1 MPEIRIR
8 YRNWIVATLL
18 LGSLLPVVALSAA
31 TRVEQRELDRAE
43 SALRESLAQSSQLPV
58 ALSRD
63 EDHLSLRIAA
73 SALFEPDSTVLTSDA
88 LKQPLLE
95 AVLRLLKHR
104 RTLAAQVAV
113 FTDSIGGVTANQ
125 SFSAAR
131 AKALGAALIA
141 AGVPAARL
149 YQRGAGVSGA
159 LADNETPEGRLEN
172 RRLEIVIAP
181 VRLAPI
187 RLAPATGP

>member
-172 RRLEIVIAP
+172 RRLEITI
-181 VRLAPI
+181 API
-187 RLAPATGP
+187 RREPATGP